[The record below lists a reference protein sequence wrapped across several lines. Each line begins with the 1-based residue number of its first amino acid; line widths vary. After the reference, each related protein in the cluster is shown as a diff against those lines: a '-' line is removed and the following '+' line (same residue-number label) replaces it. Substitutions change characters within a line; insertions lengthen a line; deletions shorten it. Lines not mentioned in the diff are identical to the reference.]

1 MNNIANMKWHGLY
14 LTVAAFMLIT
24 LPIKGVSEH
33 CREDTW
39 NQALNFQKQV
49 ESWYNKKA
57 SKFNQFLAFHKQQAF
72 LYQEFSTEEL
82 SALWDSKNELHQ
94 KRILSQSKA
103 ATIAVARLQEEG
115 VAIHQQS
122 SIIDRAYDK
131 WKNIYTHCNEAEL
144 KINSSSSQHY
154 MNVNL
159 TLKKETESLQTKID
173 VMIKTYRREIE
184 VIEELKP

>member
-57 SKFNQFLAFHKQQAF
+57 SKFNRYSLTNIVSRKNRLTKTNYEIALMSDLELA
-72 LYQEFSTEEL
+72 L
-82 SALWDSKNELHQ
+82 
-94 KRILSQSKA
+94 
-103 ATIAVARLQEEG
+103 
-115 VAIHQQS
+115 
-122 SIIDRAYDK
+122 DR
-131 WKNIYTHCNEAEL
+131 H
-144 KINSSSSQHY
+144 
-154 MNVNL
+154 
-159 TLKKETESLQTKID
+159 
-173 VMIKTYRREIE
+173 
-184 VIEELKP
+184 